1 MVYKE
6 MAVKADAGR
15 NVFFR
20 LCSVEWKDSYMTR
33 ITLNKNEERR
43 IKSGHPWVFSN
54 EIREVAGDRSI
65 GVAAELFDA
74 AGIFIGI
81 GHYNPHSLIAFRL
94 VSRHREDIDTVEF
107 FERRI
112 AAALA
117 YRQALYPGLTTYRA
131 VYGESDFLPG
141 LVVDRYGDCLSVQ
154 MLSAGMDIRRAQ
166 IMAALQKIFDPSGII
181 ARNDVSVRKLEGLD
195 EKVEVLSGDIPE
207 VVEMKEN
214 GCRFLVNLRE
224 GQKTG
229 GFLDQKQN
237 HLLLREICANR
248 SVLDCFCYSGSWAV
262 HAASFGARSV
272 VGIDIS
278 AKALNLAA
286 RNVELN
292 GVSDRVRFE
301 ECDVFDRLR
310 SLNQEGCRFGVI
322 VMDPPAFVK
331 SRKNIAEA
339 TKGYLTV
346 NRRALELLEP
356 GGYLISCSCS
366 YHMGREAF
374 RDVLIHAARLVNREV
389 RLIETRAQ
397 SADHPVLL
405 SFPESEYLKCFVL
418 QTV

>member
-1 MVYKE
+1 
-6 MAVKADAGR
+6 
-15 NVFFR
+15 
-20 LCSVEWKDSYMTR
+20 MTR
-33 ITLNKNEERR
+33 ITLNRNEERR

-54 EIREVAGDRSI
+54 EIREVAGDRSAGI
-65 GVAAELFDA
+65 VAELYDA
-74 AGIFIGI
+74 AGIFIGV

-94 VSRHREDIDTVEF
+94 VSRQKEDIDTSDF
-107 FERRI
+107 FEGRI

-117 YRQALYPGLTTYRA
+117 HRQARYPGLATFRA

-141 LVVDRYGDCLSVQ
+141 LVVDKYGDYLSLQ
-154 MLSAGMDIRRAQ
+154 FLSAGMDSRRER
-166 IMAALQKIFDPSGII
+166 IVAALRKVLEPLGII
-181 ARNDVSVRKLEGLD
+181 ARNDVSVRKLEGL
-195 EKVEVLSGDIPE
+195 EENIELLWGDIPE
-207 VVEMKEN
+207 RVEMEEN
-214 GCRFLVNLRE
+214 GLSFLVNLQK

-237 HLLLREICANR
+237 HLLLKEICAGK
-248 SVLDCFCYSGSWAV
+248 SVLDCFCYTGGWAV

-278 AKALNLAA
+278 AQA
-286 RNVELN
+286 VEQAGCNAGLN
-292 GVSDRVRFE
+292 GMSDRVKFE
-301 ECDVFDRLR
+301 ECDAFERLR
-310 SLNQEGCRFGVI
+310 SLHQEGRRFGVI

-356 GGYLISCSCS
+356 GGYLITCSCS

-374 RDVLIHAARLVNREV
+374 RDMLIQAARLAKREV
-389 RLIETRAQ
+389 RLVETRSQA
-397 SADHPVLL
+397 ADHPVLL

-418 QTV
+418 QAV